1 MNFKILADAL
11 FNFHSVIRSHG
22 WYALAPFVWDADAG
36 VLRRTEQLA
45 SGQVVVLQC
54 AAATDGVAVHV
65 RERVGKR
72 AQEEIAAK
80 AAWMFS
86 LDLDLREFYAVAA
99 GEPRL
104 AHVPRDGHGRFLRS
118 TTLWE
123 DVVKVMMTTNIQ
135 WSGTKRLVRVLTET
149 YGAPYEKNDGTI
161 PNAFPTAE
169 AIARTRESQLRKL
182 GLGYRAPYLL
192 QLARGVADGKYDL
205 DALRDPMRPTDAL
218 RRALL
223 ALPGIGPYA
232 AATLLM
238 LLGRYE
244 FLGVDT
250 EALSAVS
257 RGLYDGKPVTEK
269 EVQAAFARW
278 GKYKALAYW
287 FWNWDGQSATPS
299 PPAPL
304 PMGEGRI
311 SI

>member
-1 MNFKILADAL
+1 VNFKIPADAS

-22 WYALAPFVWDADAG
+22 WYALAPFVWNADAG
-36 VLRRTEQLA
+36 VLQRTELLA
-45 SGQVVVLQC
+45 SGQVVLLQC
-54 AAATDGVAVHV
+54 AEAADGIAVRV
-65 RERVGKR
+65 PERVGKR
-72 AQEEIAAK
+72 AQQEIAAK

-99 GEPRL
+99 NEPRL

-123 DVVKVMMTTNIQ
+123 DVVKVMLTTNIQ

-149 YGAPYEKNDGTI
+149 FGAAYEKKDDAI
-161 PNAFPTAE
+161 PNAFPSAE
-169 AIARTRESQLRKL
+169 AIARTREGRLRKL

-205 DALRDPMRPTDAL
+205 AALCDPTRPTDEL
-218 RRALL
+218 RRMLL
-223 ALPGIGPYA
+223 TLPGIGPYA

-250 EALSAVS
+250 EALRAVS

-269 EVQAAFARW
+269 EVQAAFAQW

-287 FWNWDGQSATPS
+287 FWNWDS
-299 PPAPL
+299 
-304 PMGEGRI
+304 
-311 SI
+311 